1 MKERELFNEKE
12 RMSLPQIS
20 QIQTMLEL
28 QDSMN
33 TKVNANWRE
42 KNFAW
47 YRAIWIECAEMLD
60 HHGWKWWKHQ
70 ETDREQMMLELI
82 DIWHFGLSILI
93 MRGDN
98 AETLCQKLT
107 LGLSDA
113 ITTEFPEQLESF
125 TEDVLHTRSFDAR
138 RFGSLMKSVGLE
150 FEELYRSY
158 VGKNV
163 LNMFR
168 QDKGY
173 KEGTYIKEWG
183 GKDDN
188 EWLVE
193 ILQSLDLSAE
203 GFADLVYGALAESYP
218 D

>member
-1 MKERELFNEKE
+1 
-12 RMSLPQIS
+12 MSLPTLS
-20 QIQTMLEL
+20 QIQTMLSL
-28 QDSMN
+28 QDFMN
-33 TKVNANWRE
+33 TKVNAQWR
-42 KNFAW
+42 KQNFAW
-47 YRAIWIECAEMLD
+47 YRAIWIECAELLD
-60 HHGWKWWKHQ
+60 HYGWKWWKHQ
-70 ETDREQMMLELI
+70 EMDRDQVMLELI

-93 MRGDN
+93 VNNKDQEAVCR
-98 AETLCQKLT
+98 ELS

-113 ITTEFPEQLESF
+113 TSLEFPELLEAF
-125 TEDVLHTRSFDAR
+125 TEEVLHTRSFDAR
-138 RFGSLMKSVGLE
+138 RFGTLMKSVDLD
-150 FEELYRSY
+150 FDELFTSY

-173 KEGTYIKEWG
+173 KDGSYIKIWD

-193 ILQSLDLSAE
+193 VMQSLDMASE
-203 GFADLVYGALAESYP
+203 GFADEVYRALDESYP

>member
-1 MKERELFNEKE
+1 
-12 RMSLPQIS
+12 MSLPQIT

-33 TKVNANWRE
+33 TKVNADWRE
-42 KNFAW
+42 QNFAW

-70 ETDREQMMLELI
+70 EMDREQMMLELI

-93 MRGDN
+93 LRGDD
-98 AETLCQKLT
+98 AKSVCKDLT
-107 LGLSDA
+107 IGLSDS
-113 ITTEFPEQLESF
+113 IHMDFPEQLEAF
-125 TEDVLHTRSFDAR
+125 TEDVLHTKSFDAR
-138 RFGSLMKSVGLE
+138 RFGGLMKSVGLE
-150 FEELYRSY
+150 FEELFRSY

-173 KEGTYIKEWG
+173 KEGTYIKIWDD
-183 GKDDN
+183 KDDN

-193 ILQSLDLSAE
+193 ILQKLDLAAE
-203 GFADLVYGALAESYP
+203 GLAGLVYSALDEAYP

>member
-1 MKERELFNEKE
+1 
-12 RMSLPQIS
+12 MSQPQIS
-20 QIQTMLEL
+20 QIQIMLDL
-28 QDSMN
+28 QNSMN
-33 TKVNANWRE
+33 TKVNAQWR
-42 KNFAW
+42 KQNFAW
-47 YRAIWIECAEMLD
+47 YRAIWIECAELLD
-60 HHGWKWWKHQ
+60 HYGWKWWKHQ
-70 ETDREQMMLELI
+70 EMDRDQVMLELI

-93 MRGDN
+93 VKGADTEDVCR
-98 AETLCQKLT
+98 ELT

-113 ITTEFPEQLESF
+113 VHMEFPEQLEAF
-125 TEDVLHTRSFDAR
+125 TEEVLHTKSFDAR
-138 RFGSLMKSVGLE
+138 RFGTLMKSVGLE
-150 FEELYRSY
+150 FEELFRSY

-173 KEGTYIKEWG
+173 KDGSYIKIWD

-193 ILQSLDLSAE
+193 HMQKIDLAADDFAESVYSALD
-203 GFADLVYGALAESYP
+203 ESYP